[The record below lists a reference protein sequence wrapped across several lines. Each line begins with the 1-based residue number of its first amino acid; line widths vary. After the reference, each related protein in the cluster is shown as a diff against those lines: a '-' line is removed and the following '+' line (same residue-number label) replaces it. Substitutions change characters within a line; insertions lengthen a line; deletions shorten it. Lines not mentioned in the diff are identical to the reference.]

1 MYIDDETQMLM
12 ISMISK
18 SEKYGHDIGCK
29 EGYDLAKWN
38 MRRKFLEMY
47 QKLGAFLSEHPE
59 ISEEEQQAYI
69 SNLIET
75 MI

>member
-18 SEKYGHDIGCK
+18 SEKYGHDIGYK
-29 EGYDLAKWN
+29 EGYDYAKWKIGK
-38 MRRKFLEMY
+38 KFNEMY
-47 QKLGAFLSEHPE
+47 QKLEAFLSEHPE
-59 ISEEEQQAYI
+59 IPEEEQQAYI